1 MKLGAG
7 VAATGALVGGAVGT
21 QHVVRGGP
29 SEAAPAPRAAERATH
44 KPTAA
49 ATAVRAAPA
58 GLRDAAARTPVRRAA
73 STAPPPKRAAPRKK
87 HQRVASSA
95 PVAPASTPAAS
106 AHATEPKTTHR
117 GREQPRDDRGHHP
130 GDGQHGG
137 SGKHAN
143 RSSGHG
149 NEKNKSPQG
158 KGVGKGKGG
167 GNGKAGKAKPDATS
181 SPATGSSNQGNGER
195 QGQGRARRPR
205 PASRR
210 LTASAAAPRGTRVRT
225 RTRAPG
231 LARQPNP
238 ARAVRRGTERGKVV
252 AMVSR
257 VPVLAGLLFA
267 LVMPAT
273 ASAASHLVVAGETL
287 SGIAASNGLSTAAL
301 AAANGMS
308 PDAFVIQGTSVT
320 VPVAEATGVSAAA
333 SPAPFG
339 GYRVR
344 LGDSLSAIAAEHGVS
359 VAQLAAA
366 NGLSAQGT
374 LVAGTSLK
382 LPGGGGAATTSTAS
396 SSSAGS
402 SSSGGHDVVAGDTL
416 TGIAAANGI
425 TPAALAA
432 ANGLSPSSFVIA
444 GTKLK
449 IPAGAPATSVPA
461 TAAANVPAT
470 GAATGSPGRL
480 SASQIGSI
488 AAANGAPSSLA
499 SAIAWQESGFNNAMV
514 SVANA
519 RGIMQ
524 VMPSTWQYV
533 QNELGAGPLD
543 PASPSDNVRAGSL
556 LLSRLLR
563 DTGGDA
569 PTAVAAYYQG
579 LGSVRRIGMLPETRR
594 YVANVLALRS
604 RFGG

>member
-1 MKLGAG
+1 
-7 VAATGALVGGAVGT
+7 
-21 QHVVRGGP
+21 
-29 SEAAPAPRAAERATH
+29 
-44 KPTAA
+44 
-49 ATAVRAAPA
+49 
-58 GLRDAAARTPVRRAA
+58 
-73 STAPPPKRAAPRKK
+73 
-87 HQRVASSA
+87 
-95 PVAPASTPAAS
+95 
-106 AHATEPKTTHR
+106 
-117 GREQPRDDRGHHP
+117 
-130 GDGQHGG
+130 
-137 SGKHAN
+137 
-143 RSSGHG
+143 
-149 NEKNKSPQG
+149 
-158 KGVGKGKGG
+158 
-167 GNGKAGKAKPDATS
+167 
-181 SPATGSSNQGNGER
+181 
-195 QGQGRARRPR
+195 
-205 PASRR
+205 
-210 LTASAAAPRGTRVRT
+210 
-225 RTRAPG
+225 
-231 LARQPNP
+231 
-238 ARAVRRGTERGKVV
+238 
-252 AMVSR
+252 MVSR
-257 VPVLAGLLFA
+257 AGMVVGLLSA

-287 SGIAASNGLSTAAL
+287 SGIAASNGLSTTEL

-308 PDAFVIQGTSVT
+308 PDAFVIQGTSIDVPAPGTAGGGVVT
-320 VPVAEATGVSAAA
+320 GA
-333 SPAPFG
+333 PAPFG

-344 LGDSLSAIAAEHGVS
+344 LGDSLSAIAAEHGIS
-359 VAQLAAA
+359 VQQLATT
-366 NGLSAQGT
+366 NGLDPEGT
-374 LVAGTSLK
+374 LIAGTSLK
-382 LPGGGGAATTSTAS
+382 LSGGGTAATATASTPATGS
-396 SSSAGS
+396 SSSAAG
-402 SSSGGHDVVAGDTL
+402 GGHDVVPGDTL

-432 ANGLSPSSFVIA
+432 ANGLSPDAFVIA
-444 GTKLK
+444 GTKLR
-449 IPAGAPATSVPA
+449 IPAAAPATGVPA
-461 TAAANVPAT
+461 TAAANVPTT

-480 SASQIGSI
+480 SAAQIGSI

-543 PASPSDNVRAGSL
+543 PASPADNVRAGSL